1 MSIKLNAQSGGSVAL
16 DAPTQTTG
24 SADNLYKLPVADG
37 TAGQVL
43 KTDGSGNLSWVTI
56 TDTNSLV
63 KLASTTVTSSTA
75 SVIFNTSTSGFLD
88 GTYKT
93 HLVKFTGVQIDT
105 DSKYPVM
112 SVYESGTEKT
122 DNEYQGDRERNGN
135 NRYSGNDRFVFTV
148 NTVGNNTSGNLVY
161 EDFSGHVYFQNYEVN
176 RRFSIYGQMV
186 YMSTSSEAMNSNFAS
201 VYNGTNAQDGVKFF
215 LSGGTFLKGKWTLY
229 GVVD

>member
-16 DAPTQTTG
+16 DAPTQTTS
-24 SADNLYKLPVADG
+24 SADNVYKLPVADG
-37 TAGQVL
+37 SAGQVL
-43 KTDGSGNLSWVTI
+43 KTDGSGNLSWTTI

-63 KLASTTVTSSTA
+63 KLASTTITSSTA

-105 DSKYPVM
+105 DSKYLVM

-122 DNEYQGDRERNGN
+122 DNEYQGERERNGN
-135 NRYSGNDRFVFTV
+135 NYYNGNDRFVF
-148 NTVGNNTSGNLVY
+148 NTNTIGNNTSGNLVY

-176 RRFSIYGQMV
+176 RRFSVYGQMV
-186 YMSTSSEAMNSNFAS
+186 YMNTSSTVEGSNFCG